1 MYPGCV
7 VSSAARERRMDI
19 PGRSLVVLILVKMVS
34 SLGELLKHQLPTH
47 GLRSFGA
54 SAFLSHVSST
64 VTMKICVF

>member
-1 MYPGCV
+1 
-7 VSSAARERRMDI
+7 MDI